1 MALAAGNFL
10 IPNATFFVVLVIFL
24 IVLLVISK
32 FVVPPIKKVLDD
44 REEQVSETAR
54 DNRSATE
61 EFEAAEREYREA
73 MKSAR
78 GEATGIRDEARA
90 KGRETLEQ
98 MRSRATAEADGAVSE
113 ATEQLRRDGEAAAAD
128 ARQDVGRLSADLASR
143 VLGFDVSTDSRL
155 AAKFTGSDF
164 TKSDTTG
171 SASDATR
178 TPTGTGS

>member
-24 IVLLVISK
+24 IVLVVISK
-32 FVVPPIKKVLDD
+32 FVVPPIKQVLDERD
-44 REEQVSETAR
+44 EQVAQTGR
-54 DNRSATE
+54 DNRTATE

-98 MRSRATAEADGAVSE
+98 MRSRATAEADAAVAE
-113 ATEQLRRDGEAAAAD
+113 ATDQLRRDGETAAAA
-128 ARQDVGRLSADLASR
+128 ARQDVGRLSADLAGR
-143 VLGFDVSTDSRL
+143 VLGFDVSADPRL
-155 AAKFTGSDF
+155 AGKFTAPSASGTS
-164 TKSDTTG
+164 TSG
-171 SASDATR
+171 SASTETR
-178 TPTGTGS
+178 QPSGTGS

>member
-24 IVLLVISK
+24 IVLAVIGK
-32 FVVPPIKKVLDD
+32 FVVPPIKQVLEE
-44 REEQVSETAR
+44 REEQVAQTGR
-54 DNRSATE
+54 DNRTATE

-98 MRSRATAEADGAVSE
+98 MRSRATAEADGAVAE
-113 ATEQLRRDGEAAAAD
+113 ATDRLRADGENAAAD

-143 VLGFDVSTDSRL
+143 VLGFDVSSDSRL
-155 AAKFTGSDF
+155 AEKFTKASTPGSV
-164 TKSDTTG
+164 SQE
-171 SASDATR
+171 TR
-178 TPTGTGS
+178 QPSGTGS

>member
-24 IVLLVISK
+24 IVLAVISK
-32 FVVPPIKKVLDD
+32 FVVPPIKQVLDD
-44 REEQVSETAR
+44 REEQAAQTGR
-54 DNRSATE
+54 DNRTATE

-98 MRSRATAEADGAVSE
+98 MRSRATAEADGAVAE
-113 ATEQLRRDGEAAAAD
+113 ATDRLRGDGEKAAAD

-143 VLGFDVSTDSRL
+143 VLGFDVNSDSRL
-155 AAKFTGSDF
+155 AEKFTKASTSGSV
-164 TKSDTTG
+164 SQEARQP
-171 SASDATR
+171 S
-178 TPTGTGS
+178 GTGS